1 MSSQESVSQSCSQVN
16 RWVFIINNYNANQN
30 LLAHFRKE
38 EFKVKRAVFGYE
50 RGAENGIPHV
60 QGYLKLE
67 RSYRIAHVKR
77 IYPTAHWEGAR
88 RNAQVNFEYCTKSGN
103 FDVIGDFSREQLAE
117 TPVEEPE
124 RQIGNNASQVSGN
137 SIFQIPQPL
146 ASFETQSTQ
155 TPPISRSKSNRGR
168 QIGIVISTPLTS
180 SESSIDN
187 QAPMHVVRCP
197 LHPIQGILLHI
208 MSE

>member
-1 MSSQESVSQSCSQVN
+1 MSGKYRGTVKLFQIKPVVVFANSFPTITNLSQDRRNVQVIGQGLLSNLSRHAVVS
-16 RWVFIINNYNANQN
+16 
-30 LLAHFRKE
+30 LAE
-38 EFKVKRAVFGYE
+38 EFPFVEPISPPDLSEGFQLRE
-50 RGAENGIPHV
+50 
-60 QGYLKLE
+60 YLEKNLE
-67 RSYRIAHVKR
+67 ALN
-77 IYPTAHWEGAR
+77 PPP
-88 RNAQVNFEYCTKSGN
+88 
-103 FDVIGDFSREQLAE
+103 E

-124 RQIGNNASQVSGN
+124 HQIGNNASQVSGN
-137 SIFQIPQPL
+137 SFFQIPEPL

-197 LHPIQGILLHI
+197 LHSIQGILLHI